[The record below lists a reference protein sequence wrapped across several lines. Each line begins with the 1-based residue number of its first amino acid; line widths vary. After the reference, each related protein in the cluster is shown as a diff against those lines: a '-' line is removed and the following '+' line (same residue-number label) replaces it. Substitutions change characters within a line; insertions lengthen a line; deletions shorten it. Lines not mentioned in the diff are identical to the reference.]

1 MHRIILKR
9 SDGSIRHET
18 FVFSGELEAAR
29 KMGLDNTEYIKE
41 KLKLELNTKEN
52 QVKEMQFILQER
64 IKKLK
69 RDYEKKGKF
78 ELLIRIKEDRSL
90 LQYLRKNYGNVQ
102 QGG

>member
-1 MHRIILKR
+1 ML
-9 SDGSIRHET
+9 SITQIEIKKPI
-18 FVFSGELEAAR
+18 GESLNKKTKEVDMTIEA
-29 KMGLDNTEYIKE
+29 
-41 KLKLELNTKEN
+41 KLKEN
-52 QVKEMQFILQER
+52 QVKEMQFILKER

-69 RDYEKKGKF
+69 RDYEKKNKI